1 MELFRPRPISNG
13 MNLFD
18 GKALAAGVIEET
30 KKLIGEKKLSF
41 GVFRVGEDSVST
53 KFIAEK
59 ERVGKELG
67 VDVRAYLLDAQA
79 TSKQLRRRIA
89 ELVKQTGHDGFILQ
103 LPLPEGINTQ
113 YVLNAIPETHDA
125 DCLNQKSIGAFV
137 VGRSKIIPPVV
148 AAIKTLLENAG
159 VELSGKK
166 IVLVGAGRL
175 VGRPTALWL
184 IAQDLPFTVLTYQ
197 SLDLAVIRE
206 ADIIIS
212 GVGQPRLIRGD
223 MIKDGA
229 ILIDA
234 GTSSEMAPPTSHS
247 ILGVSDPMGS
257 GRPAT
262 LVGDIDVASCQ
273 DKSGWL
279 VPVPGGV
286 GPLTVAHLF
295 KNLATLAR

>member
-1 MELFRPRPISNG
+1 

-30 KKLIGEKKLSF
+30 KKLIGDKKLSL
-41 GVFRVGEDSVST
+41 GVFRVGEDLVST

-67 VDVRAYLLDAQA
+67 VNVRSYALDAKA

-89 ELVKQTGHDGFILQ
+89 ELVKQTRHDGFILQ

-113 YVLNAIPETHDA
+113 YVLNAIPETYDA

-137 VGRSKIIPPVV
+137 VKRSKIMPPVV
-148 AAIKTLLENAG
+148 DAVRTILESQSISL
-159 VELSGKK
+159 ESKK
-166 IVLVGAGRL
+166 IVLVGTGRL
-175 VGRPTALWL
+175 VGRPVALWL
-184 IAQDLPFTVLTYQ
+184 ISQDLPFISLTYQ
-197 SLDLAVIRE
+197 SADLSVIRE
-206 ADIIIS
+206 ANIVIS
-212 GVGQPRLIRGD
+212 GAGQPHLINGD

-234 GTSSEMAPPTSHS
+234 GTSEV
-247 ILGVSDPMGS
+247 GGK
-257 GRPAT
+257 
-262 LVGDIDVASCQ
+262 LVGDIDTESCQ

-279 VPVPGGV
+279 APVPGGV

-295 KNLATLAR
+295 KNLATLAGNG

>member
-1 MELFRPRPISNG
+1 

-18 GKALAAGVIEET
+18 GKALATGVIEET
-30 KKLIGEKKLSF
+30 KKLIGEKKLSL
-41 GVFRVGEDSVST
+41 GVFRVGEDLVST

-67 VDVRAYLLDAQA
+67 VDVRAYALDAKA
-79 TSKQLRRRIA
+79 TSKRLRQRIA

-103 LPLPEGINTQ
+103 LPLPEGINAQ
-113 YVLNAIPETHDA
+113 YVLNAIPETHDV

-148 AAIKTLLENAG
+148 SAIKTLLENAE

-184 IAQDLPFTVLTYQ
+184 ISQDLPFTVLTHQ
-197 SLDLAVIRE
+197 SLDLSVIQE
-206 ADIIIS
+206 ADVIIS
-212 GVGQPRLIRGD
+212 GAGQPRLIRGD

-234 GTSSEMAPPTSHS
+234 GTSSEAGKL
-247 ILGVSDPMGS
+247 I
-257 GRPAT
+257 
-262 LVGDIDVASCQ
+262 GDIDAASCQ

-279 VPVPGGV
+279 AQVPGGV
-286 GPLTVAHLF
+286 GPLTIAHLF
-295 KNLATLAR
+295 KNLALLVQ